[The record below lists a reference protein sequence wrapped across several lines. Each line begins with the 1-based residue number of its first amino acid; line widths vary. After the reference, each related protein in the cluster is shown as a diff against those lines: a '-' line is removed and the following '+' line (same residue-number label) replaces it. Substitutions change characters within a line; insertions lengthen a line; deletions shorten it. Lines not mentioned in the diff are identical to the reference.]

1 MHVKGFI
8 LEDDQ
13 GREFVLEC
21 EWPYTQIGQRFFL
34 RGWQRRRLV
43 PLPYT
48 ELELRK
54 IFEGVLVTLHTLFEA
69 LPRFLGHRED
79 DVLVG
84 HVTSADSRENESA
97 HTEAAVFGAVSADSD
112 IGPRVSR
119 EETEGTIG
127 RRTSHIASSLLV
139 EAPSHSL
146 MGDEDIGRLR
156 SLRSIESARSKNQ
169 GKLAALPRQDVTPG
183 RRGSL

>member
-21 EWPYTQIGQRFFL
+21 EWPYTKIGQRFFI

-54 IFEGVLVTLHTLFEA
+54 IVGSVLITLHALFEA
-69 LPRFLGHRED
+69 LPRFLGHSED
-79 DVLVG
+79 DVSIG
-84 HVTSADSRENESA
+84 HVNSAEN
-97 HTEAAVFGAVSADSD
+97 
-112 IGPRVSR
+112 
-119 EETEGTIG
+119 
-127 RRTSHIASSLLV
+127 
-139 EAPSHSL
+139 
-146 MGDEDIGRLR
+146 
-156 SLRSIESARSKNQ
+156 
-169 GKLAALPRQDVTPG
+169 
-183 RRGSL
+183 RGNV

>member
-21 EWPYTQIGQRFFL
+21 ERPYTQIGQRYFI

-54 IFEGVLVTLHTLFEA
+54 IVGGVLLTLYELFEA
-69 LPRFLGHRED
+69 LPLFLRHQPD
-79 DVLVG
+79 
-84 HVTSADSRENESA
+84 HVAIGRVSSADSREK
-97 HTEAAVFGAVSADSD
+97 V
-112 IGPRVSR
+112 
-119 EETEGTIG
+119 
-127 RRTSHIASSLLV
+127 
-139 EAPSHSL
+139 
-146 MGDEDIGRLR
+146 
-156 SLRSIESARSKNQ
+156 
-169 GKLAALPRQDVTPG
+169 
-183 RRGSL
+183 